1 MDKFK
6 VEYIKLRPFGGV
18 DLTDCIYEATILALT
33 ECRNVVFEF
42 SGRRFEIVPEEV
54 ALLVEEKAGGRTLRA
69 IDPPSALVRVAG
81 SKNSAVN

>member
-6 VEYIKLRPFGGV
+6 IEYIRLRPYGGV

-54 ALLVEEKAGGRTLRA
+54 ALLVEEKAGGRTMRA
-69 IDPPSALVRVAG
+69 IDAAPAASQSDKL
-81 SKNSAVN
+81 